1 MKRFGFLLFTF
12 FIAFPSFSQDSSGLQ
27 RFRVSDILIDGHQRV
42 SRGVIFSA
50 FPIRV
55 GDTVTQRNLS
65 EAVRELFKTGFFDD
79 VELAREGDV
88 LIVRVQ
94 ELPAISEI
102 EIDGNKAIKTDDL
115 MKSLEENGLS
125 EGQIFKRATLE
136 GLAQSLE
143 REYVNQG
150 RYNSSV
156 KTEVKKLPRNQVKI
170 SLEVDEGKEARIKH
184 INIVG
189 NNEFDDDQLKD
200 LFEIKTTGW
209 FSWLSGNDKYS
220 REKLTGDIERL
231 ESFYLDRG
239 YLDFSISSAPISISP
254 DKEAIYVTINV
265 TEGDV
270 YTVSDIKLAGDP
282 ILPEEEIRQFIVMK
296 EDQTFSQLLMTTSSD
311 FITQRLGNDGYTF
324 AETRGI
330 PEQDKENKTVTVTFF
345 VDPGKRAYV
354 RRIEFRGNTQT
365 VDEVL
370 RREMR
375 QMEGA
380 SASTAKIEQS
390 KVRLERLGF
399 FKGVEVDTVEVPGTL
414 DQVDVEFTVEE
425 QPSGSVGFQVGYS
438 DGFGA
443 VIGAN
448 ITNANWFGTG
458 KSVGFAVNHN
468 RYQSSANFNYTDP
481 YFTPDGVSRGFGLY
495 YTKSDY
501 EEFNISSFNTDRYG
515 ATLSFGYPLSE
526 NSQVGFSLGYENL
539 VVDPG
544 SYSSQEIKGSPELF
558 AENAL
563 TRQYYLNSEYQQW
576 VLDYAAY
583 QEALQTDPAAV
594 APSLPAAT
602 AFLENDPIVQ
612 ETPEGFLDRNGT
624 EFDTFTMTFSWI
636 QNALNRGVLAT
647 RGYRQQLSL
656 ELSVPG
662 GDLEYYK
669 LRYQGQYFRPLT
681 KNLTLRLKTELGYA
695 DSYGDTDGVPFFE
708 NFYAGGFDS
717 VRGFERNTLGPRSTP
732 PEQYIAQT
740 PTGGTSGYLLCDT
753 PAVNSGCA
761 TSTGQL
767 ASVVTG
773 RSDRAF
779 GGNILVEASAEIIFP
794 LPFIKDQRSVQSA
807 FFVDAGNVFSSECGV
822 GQLNCLED
830 ITWKG
835 LSSSYGVGLTWISGF
850 GPLRFSVARP
860 INEQLYDETEF
871 FQFTLGTSF

>member
-1 MKRFGFLLFTF
+1 MKRLGILLFTL
-12 FIAFPSFSQDSSGLQ
+12 IVAFPSFSQDNPTSQ

-55 GDTVTQRNLS
+55 GDIVSQRNLS

-102 EIDGNKAIKTDDL
+102 EIEGNKAIKTDDL
-115 MKSLEENGLS
+115 MKSLEENGLA

-156 KTEVKKLPRNQVKI
+156 KTNVKKLPRNQVKI

-189 NNEFDDDQLKD
+189 NTEFDDNQLKD

-265 TEGDV
+265 TEGGV

-282 ILPEEEIRQFIVMK
+282 ILPEEEVRKFIVMQ

-330 PEQDKENKTVTVTFF
+330 PEPDKENKTVTVTFF

-365 VDEVL
+365 TDEVL

-448 ITNANWFGTG
+448 ITNTNWFGTG

-468 RYQSSANFNYTDP
+468 KYQSSANFNYTDP

-501 EEFNISSFNTDRYG
+501 DEFNVSSFNTDRYG

-558 AENAL
+558 DLAQQPLE
-563 TRQYYLNSEYQQW
+563 YYLNS
-576 VLDYAAY
+576 D
-583 QEALQTDPAAV
+583 LQDGDGI
-594 APSLPAAT
+594 AT
-602 AFLENDPIVQ
+602 IQTFLASDPIVQ
-612 ETPEGFLDRNGT
+612 QAPEGFLDRNGT
-624 EFDTFTMTFSWI
+624 EFDTVTMTFSWI
-636 QNALNRGVLAT
+636 QSALNRGVLAT
-647 RGYRQQLSL
+647 RGYRQQLSF
-656 ELSVPG
+656 EVSVPG

-681 KNLTLRLKTELGYA
+681 KSLTLRLKTDLGYA
-695 DSYGDTDGVPFFE
+695 DSYGDTEGVPFFE

-732 PEQYIAQT
+732 SQLLSRLT
-740 PTGGTSGYLLCDT
+740 PTGDSTTATGYVLCDE
-753 PAVNSGCA
+753 AGGVCSNA
-761 TSTGQL
+761 TNQL
-767 ASVVTG
+767 ASQPYG
-773 RSDRAF
+773 RNDRAF
-779 GGNILVEASAEIIFP
+779 GGNILVQASAEIIFP

>member
-1 MKRFGFLLFTF
+1 MKRLSILLFV
-12 FIAFPSFSQDSSGLQ
+12 FIFALPSFAQENIAPQ
-27 RFRVSDILIDGHQRV
+27 PFRVSDILIDGHQRV

-50 FPIRV
+50 FPVRV
-55 GDTVTQRNLS
+55 GDVVSQRMLS
-65 EAVRELFKTGFFDD
+65 EAVRELFKTGFFDN
-79 VELAREGDV
+79 VEIARDGDV

-102 EIDGNKAIKTDDL
+102 EIDGNKAIKTEDL
-115 MKSLEENGLS
+115 MKSLADNGLS

-156 KTEVKKLPRNQVKI
+156 KTEVQQLPRNQVKI
-170 SLEVDEGKEARIKH
+170 SIEVDEGKEARIKH

-189 NNEFDDDQLKD
+189 NTQFDDDELKD

-239 YLDFSISSAPISISP
+239 YLDFEISSAPISISP

-265 TEGDV
+265 TEGDI
-270 YTVSDIKLAGDP
+270 YTVSEIKLAGDP
-282 ILPEEEIRQFIVMK
+282 ILPEEEVRKFIVME

-330 PEQDKENKTVTVTFF
+330 PEPDRENKTVKVTFF
-345 VDPGKRAYV
+345 VEPGKRAYV

-365 VDEVL
+365 TDEVL

-399 FKGVEVDTVEVPGTL
+399 FKGVEVETTEVPGTL

-425 QPSGSVGFQVGYS
+425 QPSGTVGFQVGYS

-448 ITNANWFGTG
+448 ITNTNWFGTG
-458 KSVGFAVNHN
+458 KSVGFAINHN

-501 EEFNISSFNTDRYG
+501 EEINISSFNTDRYG

-544 SYSSQEIKGSPELF
+544 NFSSQEIIGSPLLF
-558 AENAL
+558 DENLLA
-563 TRQYYLNSEYQQW
+563 REYYLNSEFQQW
-576 VLDYAAY
+576 ASDHAAF
-583 QEALQTDPAAV
+583 QAGTGPEPALPTAIPFLETDPFV
-594 APSLPAAT
+594 K
-602 AFLENDPIVQ
+602 

-624 EFDTFTMTFSWI
+624 EFDTFTMTLSWI

-656 ELSVPG
+656 EFSVPG

-669 LRYQGQYFRPLT
+669 LRYQGQYFQPLT
-681 KNLTLRLKTELGYA
+681 KNLTLRLRTELGYA

-732 PEQYIAQT
+732 AQDYISQT
-740 PTGGTSGYLLCDT
+740 PTGGTPGYLLCDT
-753 PAVNSGCA
+753 A
-761 TSTGQL
+761 TVGSNCPTATGEL
-767 ASVVTG
+767 ASRGFG
-773 RSDRAF
+773 RDDRAF
-779 GGNILVEASAEIIFP
+779 GGNILIEASAEIIFP

-807 FFVDAGNVFSSECGV
+807 FFVDAGNVFSSRCGV

-830 ITWKG
+830 ISWKG